1 MGMSATE
8 RLKFVLTADAS
19 GAISAFE
26 KVGGTAEKQLK
37 KADSGIAKTSAQLT
51 KFGTGAIVA
60 ASVTGTAL
68 VGLAGKFSELGVSV
82 GKFST
87 ATGLSAEKSSRW
99 IEVAGDMGIE
109 AAGVESAI
117 NKMNRTAGTTPDK
130 FAEMGAEIARTSD
143 GAVDANQTFLNVI
156 DRLKGITD
164 PAERARVGTALLG
177 KSWTGMSELIAEGSS
192 SLTASL
198 AAVNDAKVFD
208 DAKVQKAKDYRA
220 AMDTLKD
227 SLEELG
233 LSIGAGA
240 APVIATLS
248 TAVGN
253 AVSAFGSLDSITGG
267 AAGNF
272 LAIAT
277 AGLGA
282 AGAMSVIAGQ
292 ALKAKDTLM
301 PVGLDGTRALTGV
314 GKAALG
320 AGILVAGFTVITAV
334 LGAESKKAQANVDD
348 LAGRAKA
355 LGLTFEEAAKQKIT
369 EYLNKN
375 KNLAD
380 AMKIAGLTADDLRS
394 AVVKGGD
401 ALVTFKG
408 KVSDAAASQSDNAR
422 QQVLLRG
429 EIENTVNGIQDQS
442 DAYVTLNAET
452 KATDAATK
460 AIGETEKERADRIKE
475 VTDALKAQKEAEQAA
490 REEAL
495 RAIDADFNY
504 RASVQDTKDALE
516 EYTKTTKNH
525 KLSKEEQQ
533 IATDEMVTKMAAEAS
548 AYAASKGLAEG
559 SKGAIDAMIA
569 SLYIQAAAAAPGSAL
584 QTGLSEYILKLQA
597 INAGLTPDALK
608 LFNMQS
614 FNGKAVN
621 MNMGDVPPKLPLPK
635 GAGATGGIVTRPTN
649 ALIGE
654 AGPEMVVP
662 LSSMPGASP
671 LPSGIGGG
679 ASINLTVNAGLGTDG
694 NAVGQQ
700 IVNMLKQYQRTNGPF
715 DFTSR

>member
-1 MGMSATE
+1 MSATE

-51 KFGTGAIVA
+51 KFGTGAIVSA
-60 ASVTGTAL
+60 GVVGTAL
-68 VGLAGKFSELGVSV
+68 VGLAGNFSSLGVSV

-109 AAGVESAI
+109 AEGIESAI

-130 FAEMGAEIARTSD
+130 FDEMGVAIVRTSS
-143 GAVDANQTFLNVI
+143 GAVDANATFLSVI
-156 DRLKGITD
+156 DRLKEIND
-164 PAERARVGTALLG
+164 PADRARAGTALLG

-192 SLTASL
+192 SLTTSL

-208 DAKVQKAKDYRA
+208 DEKVQKAKDYRA

-233 LSIGAGA
+233 LSVGAGA
-240 APVIATLS
+240 APVIATLA

-253 AVSAFGSLDSITGG
+253 AVSAFGSLNSITSG
-267 AAGNF
+267 AAGEF

-292 ALKAKDTLM
+292 ALKAKDSLM
-301 PVGLDGTRALTGV
+301 PMGENGLRSLTGV

-320 AGILVAGFTVITAV
+320 AGVAVAAFTVITSLMSAK
-334 LGAESKKAQANVDD
+334 AERAAQNVDD
-348 LAGRAKA
+348 LAARMDR
-355 LGLTFEEAAKQKIT
+355 LNLTAEEATKQGIT
-369 EYLNKN
+369 EYVLGNK
-375 KNLAD
+375 KLAD
-380 AMKIAGLTADDLRS
+380 AMKLAGLTTDDLRN
-394 AVVKGGD
+394 AVIKGGD
-401 ALVTFKG
+401 ALDSFKSRIVEATKAQKGHADQMPALVIGAQHVT
-408 KVSDAAASQSDNAR
+408 DEIDR
-422 QQVLLRG
+422 QH
-429 EIENTVNGIQDQS
+429 
-442 DAYVTLNAET
+442 DAYVTLTSEVE
-452 KATDAATK
+452 KTDAATK
-460 AIGETEKERADRIKE
+460 QIGETEKERADRIKE
-475 VTDALKAQKEAEQAA
+475 VTDALIAKKETEQAA
-490 REEAL
+490 RLEAL

-504 RASVQDTKDALE
+504 RASIQDTKDALE
-516 EYTKTTKNH
+516 DYTKTTKDH

-533 IATDEMVTKMAAEAS
+533 IATDEMVTKMGAEAWS
-548 AYAASKGLAEG
+548 YAASKRLAEG
-559 SKGAIDAMIA
+559 SKGAIDAMIT
-569 SLYIQAAAAAPGSAL
+569 SLHLQAAAAAPGSAL

-597 INAGLTPDALK
+597 INAGLTPEALK

-621 MNMGDVPPKLPLPK
+621 MNMPPGQPK
-635 GAGATGGIVTRPTN
+635 STKAIGATGGIVTQPTN

-654 AGPEMVVP
+654 AGPEMVIP

-671 LPSGIGGG
+671 LPSMSGSGL
-679 ASINLTVNAGLGTDG
+679 SINLTVNAGLGTDG
-694 NAVGQQ
+694 AAVGQQ